1 MASTSSRQAVGV
13 VCQSEQSG
21 EAWNRAREQSSWS
34 TRHGLP
40 VCTRHSRHLA
50 RRDVAH
56 RTGGPEPDPCAG
68 GRRHARQRQPP
79 GISATCEMFSFARRP
94 PPPATTRGKKP
105 LVHWLANPRIRAHT
119 DRRATTMMGPRVSE
133 SDGVVPSPPA
143 PIGSG
148 SGGGAGIRLLSPR
161 RFALPAQIGA
171 SARAPQREGK
181 EAAHRRPP
189 SGGYKRRL
197 SGPFPLFFFSLPLPN
212 HSLRVDRSGSSTRQR
227 QRESQAKEGTVR
239 GGKQSQSRRGG
250 GGGGE
255 TAGRHGRARRRGR

>member
-148 SGGGAGIRLLSPR
+148 SGGGAGITSDPIALAAAVRAASSDRRLSPR
-161 RFALPAQIGA
+161 PAKG
-171 SARAPQREGK
+171 REGSCP
-181 EAAHRRPP
+181 PP
-189 SGGYKRRL
+189 S
-197 SGPFPLFFFSLPLPN
+197 P
-212 HSLRVDRSGSSTRQR
+212 
-227 QRESQAKEGTVR
+227 VR
-239 GGKQSQSRRGG
+239 WL
-250 GGGGE
+250 
-255 TAGRHGRARRRGR
+255 